1 MAKSNNEVSITVQVD
16 PAGLVPLLE
25 MIRDDQEKALKN
37 TEQMIANLRT
47 DKSVAPDPEIYVIDA
62 AALPAEYYLRE
73 SVQAAILGEIRK
85 DYKKS
90 NQLPA
95 GASLKNEVE
104 ARSGET
110 EKISDKKN
118 DSVEPGTG
126 PENPGGREN
135 NGSETGGGDPDTS
148 GLASESDSER
158 SSESGKGP
166 SQ

>member
-16 PAGLVPLLE
+16 PAGLVPILE
-25 MIRDDQEKALKN
+25 VIRDDQEKALRN

-47 DKSVAPDPEIYVIDA
+47 DKSVVPDPEIFVIDA

-73 SVQAAILGEIRK
+73 SVQAAILDEIRK

-95 GASLKNEVE
+95 GASLKTEVE

-110 EKISDKKN
+110 EKISDKEN
-118 DSVEPGTG
+118 DSVERGTG
-126 PENPGGREN
+126 SEDPERGAD
-135 NGSETGGGDPDTS
+135 NGSKTGGGDPDTS
-148 GLASESDSER
+148 GLSSESDRER
-158 SSESGKGP
+158 KSESGKGP